1 MLLLRF
7 FVHLLGKSSHKTL
20 RASMQVIRALYAQM
34 KYLLLIFLLIPS
46 VVFAGECPLVLSNFI
61 EKLIATNQLQG
72 PKNKF
77 SGEILNEEFPESCEV
92 NLLAKNYHLHLGND
106 DISIVVA
113 VNNSENEL
121 YGRFYSAYR
130 K

>member
-1 MLLLRF
+1 
-7 FVHLLGKSSHKTL
+7 
-20 RASMQVIRALYAQM
+20 M